1 MISHLVY
8 PRPLMYFQFI
18 TFKPEKYGCHSA
30 DDILTI
36 MSPNGNIFRVTSPFW
51 GESTGSPV
59 DSPHKGQWRRA
70 LMFSLIFAWIN
81 GWANKRDLVI
91 WDAIAIIMTSLLR
104 LNVFYLM
111 VFSFGCQWSLFSRV
125 GLGWASLLV
134 LSLFWFGQCVCTARQ
149 ASTFAWANAGPVSM
163 SLYGISVLI
172 DMVSTTSSL
181 CSSRSYHEF
190 FKWWLL
196 CVCIIFCFFS

>member
-1 MISHLVY
+1 MINDFTDDLVSKAPDVFSIHHIQAWKIWLPFRRRY
-8 PRPLMYFQFI
+8 FDNYATKRKHFPRYWPFLRGIHRFTGGFPSQR
-18 TFKPEKYGCHSA
+18 P
-30 DDILTI
+30 
-36 MSPNGNIFRVTSPFW
+36 VTQSFD
-51 GESTGSPV
+51 V
-59 DSPHKGQWRRA
+59 
-70 LMFSLIFAWIN
+70 SLIFAWIN

-149 ASTFAWANAGPVSM
+149 ASTIAWANAGPVSK

-172 DMVSTTSSL
+172 DMLSTTSCL
-181 CSSRSYHEF
+181 CSARSYHVF
-190 FKWWLL
+190 FKWW
-196 CVCIIFCFFS
+196 